1 MSHSLRGC
9 FFFYNGN
16 TRLDDLFVSPQLSTK
31 QRIYDLNIDSSINFI
46 VNVVSPRKAASIY
59 VPVCV
64 GFQVKIHIDIR
75 LSECCQKKKKT
86 YDGYSCAGRESCVT
100 SSYRLGRYW
109 QVRFLKCGTN

>member
-1 MSHSLRGC
+1 M
-9 FFFYNGN
+9 
-16 TRLDDLFVSPQLSTK
+16 STK

-75 LSECCQKKKKT
+75 LSECCKKKKKAMM
-86 YDGYSCAGRESCVT
+86 DT
-100 SSYRLGRYW
+100 SVLEENHVLLLAIGLGGIGKLD
-109 QVRFLKCGTN
+109 F

>member
-1 MSHSLRGC
+1 M
-9 FFFYNGN
+9 
-16 TRLDDLFVSPQLSTK
+16 STK

-75 LSECCQKKKKT
+75 LSECCQKKKKKPMMDT
-86 YDGYSCAGRESCVT
+86 PVLEENHVLLLAIG
-100 SSYRLGRYW
+100 LGGIGKLD
-109 QVRFLKCGTN
+109 F